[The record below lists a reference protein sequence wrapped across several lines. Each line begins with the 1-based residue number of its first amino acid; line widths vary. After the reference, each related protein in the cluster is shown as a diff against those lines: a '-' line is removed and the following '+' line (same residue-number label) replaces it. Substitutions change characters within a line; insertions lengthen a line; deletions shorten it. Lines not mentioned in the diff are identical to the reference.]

1 MSNHFSRAGRRLAVL
16 VATAVAAGTA
26 LVGIGLGSPS
36 QATAPTAAPVAA
48 SAADGATADWTMM
61 IYAVLDTN
69 NIANHFTDNLARLT
83 QVADSENVNIVA
95 LVDLPEQ
102 DDKSYPTVTLPGI
115 APFSTAKLMVLDG
128 GRWNEIRDLGEISL
142 GRPDALARFIE
153 EAADGFPADKYGLM
167 LVDHGAS
174 WRGGYYDIGEPG
186 TSHLSVADMRNGM
199 LEGMQA
205 AGIDRFEVVDHEA
218 CLMANYETSSALAP
232 LTKWQVA
239 SEEVTFGGTIQPT
252 ALTALANG
260 ATGRDFG
267 VRSIEDYAAFADQLG
282 DNAGT
287 FSALSVVDSDRVDLL
302 DTALESFAQS
312 AVAHM
317 DEIAAEVGRARSE
330 ALEFSVELTDYSDD
344 IVDLGDFL
352 RHLSDVPADVAVAR
366 DAALTAL
373 DGSVTDLVTRAA
385 TSQASGMNVFFP
397 DDPSTG
403 TYVDQQIGPPG
414 WTAFVEAYG
423 DYTATIGAAQGQAVF
438 TSDDAQILEQGP
450 TGIKVAGQLG
460 EGQADNVTHSETLL
474 FGPLGGVPNALIAS
488 FPAYVNAGGEGQ
500 VQGVWS
506 YGVTTI
512 DNGQVQVP
520 MTAVFKGQAG
530 GLIGSAKALYTSP
543 AGATTDVSLRFLL
556 TSDGQIDGVTV
567 SDAASGQ
574 GAGSIPLELGGTLT
588 PVIATFDSSGYHDTL
603 APQAVRVNKQL
614 ALTYPQAAAG
624 TPFEMDLYIEDVS
637 GGWDVAFVQTQVVR

>member
-1 MSNHFSRAGRRLAVL
+1 
-16 VATAVAAGTA
+16 
-26 LVGIGLGSPS
+26 
-36 QATAPTAAPVAA
+36 
-48 SAADGATADWTMM
+48 
-61 IYAVLDTN
+61 
-69 NIANHFTDNLARLT
+69 
-83 QVADSENVNIVA
+83 
-95 LVDLPEQ
+95 
-102 DDKSYPTVTLPGI
+102 
-115 APFSTAKLMVLDG
+115 
-128 GRWNEIRDLGEISL
+128 
-142 GRPDALARFIE
+142 
-153 EAADGFPADKYGLM
+153 
-167 LVDHGAS
+167 
-174 WRGGYYDIGEPG
+174 
-186 TSHLSVADMRNGM
+186 
-199 LEGMQA
+199 MQA

-267 VRSIEDYAAFADQLG
+267 VRSIEDYAAFADQLA
-282 DNAGT
+282 DSAGT

-317 DEIAAEVGRARSE
+317 DEIAAEVGRARSA

-352 RHLSDVPADVAVAR
+352 RHLSEVPPDVAVAR

-373 DGSVTDLVTRAA
+373 DGAVTDLVTRAA

-403 TYVDQQIGPPG
+403 SYVDQQIGPPG

-438 TSDDAQILEQGP
+438 TSDEAQILEQGP

-520 MTAVFKGQAG
+520 MTAVFKAQAG
-530 GLIGSAKALYTSP
+530 GLIGSAKARYTSP

-556 TSDGQIDGVTV
+556 TSDGQVEGVSV
-567 SDAASGQ
+567 SDAAGGQ
-574 GAGSIPLELGGTLT
+574 GAGSIQLELGGTLT
-588 PVIATFDSSGYHDTL
+588 PVIATFDASGYTDTL
-603 APQAVRVNKQL
+603 APQSVRVNKQL